1 LSIPNDY
8 FGKEPKGGQPME
20 SLLQLFG
27 AMVMFTYHC
36 FDRLVINGY
45 LSMLS
50 RPEQVVYLFRY
61 VLGIKA
67 ITKEVLARRT
77 ADYQNWVESYA
88 RNHGIPIQ
96 WAEKGVRKEDY
107 VRPFLKK
114 AKQRKTYGVYII
126 FKSMEQGSTFRSLEP
141 KFKTADPDYR
151 ILKKTR
157 SRFTHYYFYIF
168 DEVMGA
174 MVLRVASFL
183 PFQTTWYL
191 NAHHF
196 IEQELARRG
205 IRYRMN
211 DNAFLS
217 VDDPQT
223 LQAIAECF
231 SPEVI
236 RQRIDYWT
244 FLLAPK
250 FSKKEREA
258 MNLHRYYFISQVEF
272 CNNVV
277 FNRHFPI
284 DRLFKRSC
292 EIALACLSADKI
304 SRFFGQR
311 ITRRFQG
318 KLNIVLDQ
326 IEHGHHVLRAYFK
339 NSFVKQYEKFRTFL
353 RIETCSNNLADFYL
367 KKALDHLP
375 EIGKA
380 LRTVNDRFAET
391 QAAAFNV
398 HFDFPL
404 FQRLAVPI
412 TMGNT
417 RIPGIKIQDTRII
430 RLMEVLLHSAN
441 QIQGFST
448 DTIHNMILMSYGLS
462 EKQYSRNQLRY
473 DLRKMKARELIT
485 RNGRHYT
492 YLLTDKGIKVSLM
505 FVLFHKRLCGPLA
518 NSLFHHKSPLV
529 TPHYDK
535 MEKAFHKADA
545 SIQKIVDLL
554 AA

>member
-1 LSIPNDY
+1 
-8 FGKEPKGGQPME
+8 
-20 SLLQLFG
+20 
-27 AMVMFTYHC
+27 
-36 FDRLVINGY
+36 
-45 LSMLS
+45 MLS
-50 RPEQVVYLFRY
+50 RPEQVVYFFRH

-67 ITKEVLARRT
+67 ITKEVLAGRT

-88 RNHGIPIQ
+88 RNHGIPMQ

-114 AKQRKTYGVYII
+114 AKQRTAYGVYFI
-126 FKSMEQGSTFRSLEP
+126 FKSMEQGNTFRSVEP

-168 DEVMGA
+168 DEVLGS

-191 NAHHF
+191 NGHHF
-196 IEQELARRG
+196 MAQELSRQG
-205 IRYRMN
+205 ITYRMN

-217 VDDPQT
+217 VADPQS
-223 LQAIAECF
+223 LQSVAERF
-231 SPEVI
+231 RPDLI

-250 FSKKEREA
+250 FSKKEREV

-272 CNNVV
+272 CSNVV

-292 EIALACLSADKI
+292 EMALACLSADKI
-304 SRFFGQR
+304 SYFFGQR

-318 KLNIVLDQ
+318 KLNVILDQ
-326 IEHGHHVLRAYFK
+326 IEHGHHILRAYFK
-339 NSFVKQYEKFRTFL
+339 NAFVKQYEKFRTFL
-353 RIETCSNNLADFYL
+353 RIETCSNNLADFHL

-380 LRTVNDRFAET
+380 LRAVNDRFAET
-391 QAAAFNV
+391 QAATFNV

-404 FQRLAVPI
+404 FQRLALPI
-412 TMGNT
+412 TIGNT

-430 RLMEVLLHSAN
+430 RLMEVLLHCAN

-448 DTIHNMILMSYGLS
+448 DTIHAMILRAYGLS

-473 DLRKMKARELIT
+473 DLRKMKARELIA

-492 YLLTDKGIKVSLM
+492 CRLTDKGVKVSLV

-518 NSLFHHKSPLV
+518 NSLFHHKPLIV
-529 TPHYDK
+529 TTHHDK
-535 MEKAFHKADA
+535 MEKAFHEADA